1 MRKNLLMMAVILLT
15 ALMANAETSQTVTAT
30 LNHDGNAT
38 IFIGGNGMRDAL
50 NAAVDG
56 DAIILSPGTFN
67 AVNITKAVTL
77 RGAGAPM
84 LTVPGDTIKPIDGTY
99 ISGDMSINIETT
111 EGKLSIEGCQ
121 FNNKVSFI
129 KAPATDVFKTR
140 IAEVPRLS
148 KDVASINFTHCMV
161 FFNDGR
167 TSDQLNDLN
176 QHTSML
182 NTAAFFGYFFNPF
195 INATNCLITGDRSQ
209 TFNYFSSAAG
219 GGQLINCIILF
230 PYNSGYYYSLS
241 ANCVAYNCV
250 ACTKKSFNNYNSS
263 ESKIENFFQYSYN
276 GTNQAFHN
284 LTLFNDEDVV
294 PSYPFTLTEE
304 AAAKYLGNDGTQ
316 VGIHGGAL
324 PMDPIPD
331 NLLVTRCNIA
341 PKTTPAGKLSIEI
354 QVSTAK

>member
-1 MRKNLLMMAVILLT
+1 MRKNLLMLAVILLT

-38 IFIGGNGMRDAL
+38 TFIGGSSLKDAL

-67 AVNITKAVTL
+67 AADIKKAVTL
-77 RGAGAPM
+77 RGAGASI
-84 LTVPGDTIKPIDGTY
+84 LSLPGDSIQPGDGTY

-140 IAEVPRLS
+140 IAEIPQLNNG
-148 KDVASINFTHCMV
+148 VASINFTHCYIYV
-161 FFNDGR
+161 SGNY
-167 TSDQLNDLN
+167 LNE
-176 QHTSML
+176 HTSML
-182 NTAAFFGYFFNPF
+182 GTVYRCNYFNPF
-195 INATNCLITGDRSQ
+195 VNATNCVIVGVDR
-209 TFNYFSSAAG
+209 YYAFSMNGSVSG
-219 GGQLINCIILF
+219 GGQLLNCVIIHETG
-230 PYNSGYYYSLS
+230 SSVSSILS

-250 ACTKKSFNNYNSS
+250 ACARKEGDYADFNN
-263 ESKIENFFQYSYN
+263 FFRNSYN
-276 GTNQAFHN
+276 GTNTVLCN
-284 LTLFNDEDVV
+284 LTIFNADNVF
-294 PSYPFTLTEE
+294 PSYPYILTEE
-304 AAAKYLGNDGTQ
+304 AQQTYLGNDGTQ
-316 VGIHGGAL
+316 VGIHGGVL

-331 NLLVTRCNIA
+331 NLLVTKCNIA